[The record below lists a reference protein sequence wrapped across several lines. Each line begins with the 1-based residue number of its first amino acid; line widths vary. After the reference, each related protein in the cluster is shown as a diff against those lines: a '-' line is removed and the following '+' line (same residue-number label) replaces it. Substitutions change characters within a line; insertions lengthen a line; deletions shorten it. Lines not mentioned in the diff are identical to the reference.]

1 MYEQGI
7 VLHFNF
13 SKKYI
18 KIFFFKKRKA
28 VCLGW
33 ASNNIGVAV

>member
-1 MYEQGI
+1 MYEQGV

-13 SKKYI
+13 LKKYI
-18 KIFFFKKRKA
+18 KIFFFKREA
-28 VCLGW
+28 ACLGW